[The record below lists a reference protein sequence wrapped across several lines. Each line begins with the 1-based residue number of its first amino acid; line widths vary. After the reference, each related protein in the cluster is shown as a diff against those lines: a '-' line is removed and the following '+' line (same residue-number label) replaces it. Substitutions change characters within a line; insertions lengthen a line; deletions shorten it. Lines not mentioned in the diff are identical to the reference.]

1 MTWITRC
8 PVCAVTYRV
17 VPDQLKVAQG
27 WLRCGQCQEVF
38 DSKGLVVDWPLESHK
53 TEPIAEPEVPAD
65 RLDIDDFLKQEDK
78 SALQTPVSA
87 FEEALSTFKPLPLM
101 PTTTAAAPEV
111 FGVPLGAL
119 IAHDQVPED
128 QAPALPPS
136 APPWWPKVL
145 VLSLVLMLA
154 LQWMVAGRYLL
165 VAAEPALAQPLQ
177 IFCRLM
183 GCEMEPPPVR
193 NGVVIESSSM
203 TPQEGGL
210 LLLWSVRNVT
220 TQALEMP
227 ALELTWLDAQD
238 KSLVRRVLRPT
249 EQAAPS
255 ALAAGQIWSGQL
267 QLLPAEGL
275 QPLGYR
281 LVSFYP

>member
-1 MTWITRC
+1 MSWFTRC
-8 PVCAVTYRV
+8 PACGVTYRV
-17 VPDQLKVAQG
+17 LPDQLKVAQG
-27 WLRCGQCQEVF
+27 WLRCGQCQQSF
-38 DSKGLVVDWPLESHK
+38 DSTGLVVDWPLESHK

-78 SALQTPVSA
+78 SALQTPVAA

-111 FGVPLGAL
+111 VGVPLGAL
-119 IAHDQVPED
+119 IAHDQIPED
-128 QAPALPPS
+128 QAPALPS
-136 APPWWPKVL
+136 AAPPWWPKVL
-145 VLSLVLMLA
+145 VLSLVLALA

-165 VAAEPALAQPLQ
+165 VATEPALAQPLQ
-177 IFCRLM
+177 TFCRLM

-227 ALELTWLDAQD
+227 ALELTWLDAQG
-238 KSLVRRVLRPT
+238 KALVRRVLRPT

>member
-1 MTWITRC
+1 
-8 PVCAVTYRV
+8 
-17 VPDQLKVAQG
+17 
-27 WLRCGQCQEVF
+27 
-38 DSKGLVVDWPLESHK
+38 
-53 TEPIAEPEVPAD
+53 
-65 RLDIDDFLKQEDK
+65 
-78 SALQTPVSA
+78 
-87 FEEALSTFKPLPLM
+87 
-101 PTTTAAAPEV
+101 
-111 FGVPLGAL
+111 
-119 IAHDQVPED
+119 
-128 QAPALPPS
+128 
-136 APPWWPKVL
+136 
-145 VLSLVLMLA
+145 
-154 LQWMVAGRYLL
+154 
-165 VAAEPALAQPLQ
+165 
-177 IFCRLM
+177 
-183 GCEMEPPPVR
+183 MEPPPVR

-210 LLLWSVRNVT
+210 LLRWSVRNVT

-238 KSLVRRVLRPT
+238 KALVRRVLRPA